1 MRNYAI
7 VVAAGKGKRF
17 GAGKQFHLIHGIP
30 MFIYSV
36 QSFHQNRHIHTI
48 ILVVPKR
55 KIVTTTHLIKR
66 FKLEKVKKIVAGGKR
81 RQDSVLKGL
90 NQLKRQ
96 SGIVLI
102 HDGVRPLVAQSL
114 IDKGIKLCKR
124 HKAVIFGT
132 AIGDTVKEAKNRR
145 VVRTVPRRN
154 LFLVQTPQF
163 FDIKLLKKA
172 FRQTIKFDEYT
183 DEAAILEAQSIPV
196 YIFQGQRDNIK
207 VTRKEDL
214 RLIEKLL

>member
-1 MRNYAI
+1 
-7 VVAAGKGKRF
+7 
-17 GAGKQFHLIHGIP
+17 
-30 MFIYSV
+30 
-36 QSFHQNRHIHTI
+36 

-55 KIVTTTHLIKR
+55 KIETTTQLIKR

-132 AIGDTVKEAKNRR
+132 AIDDTVKETKNRR

-172 FRQTIKFDEYT
+172 FRQTIKFDEY
-183 DEAAILEAQSIPV
+183 
-196 YIFQGQRDNIK
+196 
-207 VTRKEDL
+207 DL
-214 RLIEKLL
+214 V

>member
-7 VVAAGKGKRF
+7 VVAAGKGERF
-17 GAGKQFHLIHGIP
+17 GAAKQFHLLQGIP
-30 MFIYSV
+30 MFIHSI
-36 QSFHQNRHIHTI
+36 QSFHQNSHIHTI
-48 ILVVPKR
+48 IVVVPKR
-55 KIVTTTHLIKR
+55 EIAAVRKLIKR
-66 FKLEKVKKIVAGGKR
+66 FKLEKVKKIVAGAKR

-145 VVRTVPRRN
+145 VVRTVPRHN

-172 FRQTIKFDEYT
+172 FRQTILSEEYT

-196 YIFQGQRDNIK
+196 YVFQGQRTNIK

>member
-17 GAGKQFHLIHGIP
+17 GTAKQFHLIYGIP

-55 KIVTTTHLIKR
+55 KIETTTQLIKR

-132 AIGDTVKEAKNRR
+132 AIGDTVKEAANRR

-196 YIFQGQRDNIK
+196 HIFQGQRDNIK

>member
-17 GAGKQFHLIHGIP
+17 GTAKQFHLIYGIP

-55 KIVTTTHLIKR
+55 KIETTTQLIKR

-132 AIGDTVKEAKNRR
+132 AIGDTVKEAANRR
-145 VVRTVPRRN
+145 VVCTVPRRN

-196 YIFQGQRDNIK
+196 HIFQGQRDNIK